1 MRTIGIV
8 PFTETAAIRV
18 DARAM
23 HNEQRTAAKNA
34 PASTAVIPVA
44 APSGDRSTPRHGR
57 PDAAFVVQLIATATH
72 APQTRPLRRAQPS
85 DAVTRYRI
93 ARDTPTKSTPVR
105 FYRTA

>member
-8 PFTETAAIRV
+8 PFTGAIDIRV
-18 DARAM
+18 DTRAV
-23 HNEQRTAAKNA
+23 HNEQRAAAKNA
-34 PASTAVIPVA
+34 AASTAVVPVA
-44 APSGDRSTPRHGR
+44 APSGNRASPRPGR
-57 PDAAFVVQLIATATH
+57 PDAAFVVQLNATATH

-93 ARDTPTKSTPVR
+93 AGDTSATSTPVR